1 MSFDGKNPF
10 RVLRQTWNPGGWEKE
25 TLAGNKTL
33 THSDAQMLALDC
45 GGSGRD
51 VFLAAPRKGAWIWI
65 FNHSDAAENLSVKQA
80 DGSTPLATI
89 NQNESGLF
97 YADADA
103 ADDSASG
110 WKLMALLTIAL
121 G

>member
-10 RVLRQTWNPGGWEKE
+10 KILRQTWNPGGWEKE
-25 TLAGNKTL
+25 TLSGNRTL
-33 THSDAQMLALDC
+33 KHDDAQMLGLDC

-51 VFLAAPRKGAWIWI
+51 VFLAAPRQGAWIWL
-65 FNHSDAAENLSVKQA
+65 FNQSDGAENLSVKQA
-80 DGSTPLATI
+80 DGSTALATI

-97 YADADA
+97 FCDADA

-110 WKLMALLTIAL
+110 WQLMALITIAL

>member
-1 MSFDGKNPF
+1 MFPHFYGIEWP
-10 RVLRQTWNPGGWEKE
+10 RPW
-25 TLAGNKTL
+25 
-33 THSDAQMLALDC
+33 ALVPWVAFWPD
-45 GGSGRD
+45 SGI
-51 VFLAAPRKGAWIWI
+51 LAAPRDGAWIWI
-65 FNHSDAAENLSVKQA
+65 FNHTSTAKNLSVKQP

-103 ADDSASG
+103 ADDSNAG
-110 WKLMALLTIAL
+110 WKLMALFTIAL

>member
-1 MSFDGKNPF
+1 MAFDGKNPF
-10 RVLRQTWNPGGWEKE
+10 RIPRQTWNPGGWEKE
-25 TLAGNKTL
+25 TLEGNKTL

-45 GGSGRD
+45 DGSGRD
-51 VFLAAPRKGAWIWI
+51 VYLAAPRKGAWVWI

-80 DGSTPLATI
+80 DCSTALATI

-97 YADADA
+97 YCDADA
-103 ADDSASG
+103 ADDAAAG

>member
-10 RVLRQTWNPGGWEKE
+10 KILRQTWNPGGWEKE

-33 THSDAQMLALDC
+33 KHDDAQMLALDC

-51 VFLAAPRKGAWIWI
+51 VFLAAPRKGAWVWI
-65 FNHSDAAENLSVKQA
+65 FNHSTDADNLHVNQA
-80 DGSTPLATI
+80 DGSTLLAAI

-103 ADDSASG
+103 ADNSASG
-110 WKLMALLTIAL
+110 WKLMALITIAL

>member
-1 MSFDGKNPF
+1 MAFDGKNPF
-10 RVLRQTWNPGGWEKE
+10 RIPRQTWNPGGWEKE

-51 VFLAAPRKGAWIWI
+51 VYLAAPREGAWVWI
-65 FNHSDAAENLSVKQA
+65 FNHSDGAENLSVKQA

>member
-1 MSFDGKNPF
+1 MAFDGKNPF
-10 RVLRQTWNPGGWEKE
+10 RILRQTWNPGGWEKE
-25 TLAGNKTL
+25 TLAANKTL

-45 GGSGRD
+45 GAAGRD
-51 VFLAAPRKGAWIWI
+51 VILAAPREGAWIWI
-65 FNHSDAAENLSVKQA
+65 FNHTSTAKNLSVKPP

-103 ADDSASG
+103 ADDSHAG
-110 WKLMALLTIAL
+110 WKLMALFTIAL

>member
-10 RVLRQTWNPGGWEKE
+10 KVLRQTWNPGGWEKE

-45 GGSGRD
+45 GAAGRD
-51 VFLAAPRKGAWIWI
+51 VYLAAPRKGAWVWI
-65 FNHSDAAENLSVKQA
+65 FNHTTTAKNLSVKQA

-97 YADADA
+97 YCDADA
-103 ADDSASG
+103 ADASASG

>member
-10 RVLRQTWNPGGWEKE
+10 KIMRQTWNPGGWEKE
-25 TLAGNKTL
+25 TLAGNRTL
-33 THSDAQMLALDC
+33 KHDDAQMLGLDC
-45 GGSGRD
+45 DGTGRD
-51 VFLAAPRKGAWIWI
+51 VYLAAPRKGAWIWI
-65 FNHSDAAENLSVKQA
+65 FNQSSTAKNLSVKQA
-80 DGSTPLATI
+80 DASTALATI

-97 YADADA
+97 YCDADA